1 MRVSAHQAIFAGLL
15 VAAGL
20 VIACGSSAPAPQGS
34 EGPLS
39 SPPTKAS
46 AKDAPSSTASQP
58 QPCSLESSAEP
69 CKAACDAGDLA
80 SCRNLGV
87 LVMRGKAGRRDVR
100 RAEAVLRKACDGNDP
115 AACHELGALFLEGLP
130 RDDDA
135 AMALQKKACDAG
147 HLPGCGDLAGLLLT
161 DGAMRIRVENEPDV
175 RAAVSLAQK
184 ACEGGYARA
193 CTILGNV
200 HWTGKVVPRDQALAK
215 QMLERG
221 CDGGDWW
228 GCTTASSIYDKGWG
242 GGPPDKERA
251 ATLNRKAFE
260 LIQKNC
266 TEELD
271 SCAMVARWHAKG
283 IGTAV
288 DREKQRSV
296 LRDAC
301 DRGDSASCVELGA
314 LLEQDKPTDIDG
326 AVRLYRRECDDGYGD
341 GCDKLAKMYSRGLGV
356 PRDGK
361 RHQELLQR
369 ACDLGYAKSCSW
381 LGTMSETG
389 MGTTEDPAKSMALY
403 RRACGLGS
411 PIGCKAVGEALLG
424 TDTHGIPSKEA
435 HAEALR
441 LLVFS
446 CDEGDH
452 FACLSAAWVHDLGLG
467 VPKSHAKAE
476 GFART
481 ACALGSGPACTWLK
495 TPDRAWRPEWV
506 EFVKQTKK

>member
-1 MRVSAHQAIFAGLL
+1 
-15 VAAGL
+15 
-20 VIACGSSAPAPQGS
+20 
-34 EGPLS
+34 
-39 SPPTKAS
+39 
-46 AKDAPSSTASQP
+46 
-58 QPCSLESSAEP
+58 
-69 CKAACDAGDLA
+69 
-80 SCRNLGV
+80 
-87 LVMRGKAGRRDVR
+87 MRGKAGRRDVR

-221 CDGGDWW
+221 CDVGDWW

-424 TDTHGIPSKEA
+424 TDTHGIPSREA

>member
-1 MRVSAHQAIFAGLL
+1 MRDSARHAIFAGLL
-15 VAAGL
+15 VSVNL

-34 EGPLS
+34 EGALS
-39 SPPTKAS
+39 APSTKAS
-46 AKDAPSSTASQP
+46 AKHAPSSTASQP
-58 QPCSLESSAEP
+58 QPCTLASNAEA

-80 SCRNLGV
+80 SCRNLGL

-135 AMALQKKACDAG
+135 ALALKKKACDAG

-161 DGAMRIRVENEPDV
+161 DGAMRIRVEKEADV
-175 RAAVSLAQK
+175 RDAVSLAQK
-184 ACEGGYARA
+184 ACDGGYARA
-193 CTILGNV
+193 CTTLGNV
-200 HWTGKVVPRDQALAK
+200 HWTGKVVTKDQALAK

-221 CDGGDWW
+221 CDSGDWR
-228 GCTTASSIYDKGWG
+228 GCGTASVLYDKGWG
-242 GGPPDKERA
+242 VGTPDKERA
-251 ATLNRKAFE
+251 ATLNGKAFE
-260 LIQKNC
+260 LLRKDC
-266 TEELD
+266 MEKLD
-271 SCAMVARWHAKG
+271 SCTRVAYWHAKG
-283 IGTAV
+283 IGTAA
-288 DREKQRSV
+288 DGAEQRSV

-314 LLEQDKPTDIDG
+314 LLEQDKPTNVDG
-326 AVRLYRRECDDGYGD
+326 AVGLYRRACDDGYGG
-341 GCDKLAKMYSRGLGV
+341 GCDKLASMFYRGLGV
-356 PRDGK
+356 PQDQNRY
-361 RHQELLQR
+361 QELLQR
-369 ACDLGYAKSCSW
+369 ACDLGYAKSCAW
-381 LGTMSETG
+381 LGTMSAKG
-389 MGTTEDPAKSMALY
+389 MGTTEDPAKSMAFY

-411 PIGCKAVGEALLG
+411 PIGCRDVGEALLG
-424 TDTHGIPSKEA
+424 TDTHGIPAKEA

-452 FACLSAAWVHDLGLG
+452 FACFDAAWVYDLGLG

-506 EFVKQTKK
+506 DFVK